1 MSTATQKYSPEGINK
16 GPLLLKYLSYFYHPS
31 HHCTEFVFNT
41 KCLQGSQVPAEG
53 RGCLPSREASFLIP
67 PLPQMTRGRGAS
79 WGLRTRYISL
89 LGHDRSL
96 RKLPSSGLRN
106 RRLVTCMA
114 QWKEGASA
122 LKLTRMGHVYRS
134 PGAESGLWILTTL
147 TSNPSSATPQGV
159 PHSQGCALVKIPKS
173 KDQE

>member
-1 MSTATQKYSPEGINK
+1 MPWNDLERSRSHYHRAEVMSTATQKYSPEGINK
-16 GPLLLKYLSYFYHPS
+16 GLLLLKYLSCFSHHPS

-41 KCLQGSQVPAEG
+41 KCLQGSQIPAEG
-53 RGCLPSREASFLIP
+53 RGHLPSREASFLIP
-67 PLPQMTRGRGAS
+67 PLPQMTRGRAS
-79 WGLRTRYISL
+79 WGLRTRYIPL

-114 QWKEGASA
+114 QWKDGASA

-134 PGAESGLWILTTL
+134 PGAESGL
-147 TSNPSSATPQGV
+147 
-159 PHSQGCALVKIPKS
+159 
-173 KDQE
+173 